1 MSVYQSVSSE
11 VSAEYVPDV
20 LDLRRSL
27 QLSVRPPHKFYSRKA
42 KKNLITP
49 AKEQKSS
56 TF

>member
-49 AKEQKSS
+49 AKE
-56 TF
+56 